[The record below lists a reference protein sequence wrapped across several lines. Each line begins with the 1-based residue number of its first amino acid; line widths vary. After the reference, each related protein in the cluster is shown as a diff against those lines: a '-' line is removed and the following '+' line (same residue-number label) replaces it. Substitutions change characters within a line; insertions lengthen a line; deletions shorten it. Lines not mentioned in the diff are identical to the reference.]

1 MEWHRQASNWPFET
15 SSPYTGRSILNGGDT
30 PVNQGLKAAPMATW
44 QLPLWQRYTIVQQL
58 ADTPNVISD
67 PACYCWCLLPSFR

>member
-1 MEWHRQASNWPFET
+1 
-15 SSPYTGRSILNGGDT
+15 
-30 PVNQGLKAAPMATW
+30 MATW